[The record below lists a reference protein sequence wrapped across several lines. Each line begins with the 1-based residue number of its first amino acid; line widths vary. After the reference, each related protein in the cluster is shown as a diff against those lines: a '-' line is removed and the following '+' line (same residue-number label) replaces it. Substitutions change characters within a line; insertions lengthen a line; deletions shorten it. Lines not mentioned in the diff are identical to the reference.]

1 MIWRD
6 MWPLE
11 FAVYDDKVLFLR
23 VEDTKD
29 QVGYMLPMGLGLEQ
43 ALSILDTFHPGQK
56 QFYYV
61 AQAELETLQS
71 RYGKV
76 DAQKQRSAY
85 DYLYDAFSIAA
96 LKGRKLHGQR
106 NHRNY
111 FERTW
116 AYHFEEITST
126 NVKDV
131 RGFIESTAESK
142 SSVFF
147 LEGHRKTLEVLDNL
161 DIYEF
166 VTLALYA
173 EGKVVGCTFGTLV
186 GDTLFVTI
194 EQANRGYRG
203 AYPKLASEFASTHL
217 DAGILF
223 VNREDDLGNES
234 LRESKLAWKTIEIIE
249 KFSVT
254 VE

>member
-1 MIWRD
+1 
-6 MWPLE
+6 
-11 FAVYDDKVLFLR
+11 
-23 VEDTKD
+23 
-29 QVGYMLPMGLGLEQ
+29 MLPMGLGLEQ
-43 ALSILDTFHPGQK
+43 ALSILDAFHPGQK

-61 AQAELETLQS
+61 AQAELEILHS
-71 RYGKV
+71 RYDKV
-76 DAQKQRSAY
+76 DAQKQRSTY
-85 DYLYDAFSIAA
+85 DYLYDAHSIAT
-96 LKGRKLHGQR
+96 LQGRKLHGQR

-116 AYHFEEITST
+116 AFHFEEVTSA

-131 RGFIESTAESK
+131 REFIESVAESK
-142 SSVFF
+142 SSEFF

-166 VTLALYA
+166 VSLALYA
-173 EGKVVGCTFGTLV
+173 EGKVVGCTFGTLI

-194 EQANRGYRG
+194 EQANKDYRG
-203 AYPKLASEFASTHL
+203 AYPKLASTFASAHL

-223 VNREDDLGNES
+223 VNREDDLGDEG
-234 LRESKLAWKTIEIIE
+234 LRDSKLAWQPIEIIE